1 MKIKSIQ
8 AYEIIGSG
16 GYPTIECRVTLESG
30 VSAVA
35 SVPYGAS
42 AGSHEASVLND
53 GDVNRYYG
61 KGMLKAVENVS
72 NIIAPEIIGMN
83 TNMQREIDEKML
95 LLDGT
100 ENKVKLGGN
109 TILSV
114 SLAVARVAALEM
126 KWPLYLYLK
135 DYYHTSET
143 FEKLPNPMAVV
154 IEGGKHADDTTDL
167 QEYSI
172 SGMGEAGPAESIRQ
186 MLESYHKLAEVLK
199 ANNLSI
205 NVGNEGAFAP
215 NGINNNESPF
225 AFIIE
230 AIEKAG
236 YKPGTDLGISVDAAA
251 SEYFKDG
258 KYLLR
263 IENKSLSA
271 DEISSYYETWLQKYP
286 IITVEDMHAEDDW
299 ENWVKFKKICDA
311 KNVTLIGDDLTVTN
325 KKRLQQALDLNAISG
340 IIIKLNQSGSL
351 SETVDTCILAKQH
364 GIMNVTSHR
373 GGGETNDT
381 FMVDLAV
388 AVGGKYV
395 KVGPSRGERIAKYN
409 RLLEIERE
417 L

>member
-1 MKIKSIQ
+1 M
-8 AYEIIGSG
+8 
-16 GYPTIECRVTLESG
+16 
-30 VSAVA
+30 
-35 SVPYGAS
+35 
-42 AGSHEASVLND
+42 
-53 GDVNRYYG
+53 
-61 KGMLKAVENVS
+61 
-72 NIIAPEIIGMN
+72 
-83 TNMQREIDEKML
+83 
-95 LLDGT
+95 
-100 ENKVKLGGN
+100 
-109 TILSV
+109 
-114 SLAVARVAALEM
+114 
-126 KWPLYLYLK
+126 
-135 DYYHTSET
+135 
-143 FEKLPNPMAVV
+143 
-154 IEGGKHADDTTDL
+154 
-167 QEYSI
+167 
-172 SGMGEAGPAESIRQ
+172 
-186 MLESYHKLAEVLK
+186 
-199 ANNLSI
+199 
-205 NVGNEGAFAP
+205 
-215 NGINNNESPF
+215 
-225 AFIIE
+225 
-230 AIEKAG
+230 
-236 YKPGTDLGISVDAAA
+236 GISVDAAA
-251 SEYFKDG
+251 SEYFKDRN
-258 KYLLR
+258 YLLK